1 MEEDFSHSLMVLFKL
16 YTYKNILL
24 VFCQGQMMQL
34 QKRDSRFACLKKSVY
49 SNSANTVRFYFSEL
63 NYYTLSDRGV
73 FQAPFLGVFIH
84 FGWNKVS
91 KTKGQVAC
99 GSEGLISVPKNSP
112 RGFPSAYRHWLWV
125 SNSKYLKD
133 YFCHQWKKGS
143 YNFKECSD
151 SLWRQTRLLRWPV
164 D

>member
-1 MEEDFSHSLMVLFKL
+1 MEEVFSHSLMVMFKL

-24 VFCQGQMMQL
+24 VFCQGQMIQL
-34 QKRDSRFACLKKSVY
+34 QKKRFTFCLLKKKSVY

-112 RGFPSAYRHWLWV
+112 GGFPSAYRHCSEFQTPNTLKITSV
-125 SNSKYLKD
+125 TNEKKVVITSK
-133 YFCHQWKKGS
+133 S
-143 YNFKECSD
+143 P
-151 SLWRQTRLLRWPV
+151 QTLYESRPGC
-164 D
+164 